1 MHLGGTIE
9 SVLDA
14 GTDIFRADVT
24 LKFCLLHELCGLL
37 SGTTD
42 KQRPAGSVHLIGQI
56 TDGTESGGVDGG
68 HISET

>member
-1 MHLGGTIE
+1 MHLGGAIE

-14 GTDIFRADVT
+14 GTDIFRADMT
-24 LKFCLLHELCGLL
+24 LEFCLVHELCGLL
-37 SGTTD
+37 SGAAE

-56 TDGTESGGVDGG
+56 TDGAESGGVNGG